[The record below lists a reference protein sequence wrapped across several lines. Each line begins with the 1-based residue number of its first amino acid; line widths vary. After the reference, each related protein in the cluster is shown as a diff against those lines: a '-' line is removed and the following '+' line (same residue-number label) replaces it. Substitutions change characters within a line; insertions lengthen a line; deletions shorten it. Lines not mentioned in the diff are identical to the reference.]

1 MKILHVNYSEIKGG
15 AAIGVNRLH
24 KALKKKGIDSE
35 MLVIEKSTNDPEI
48 HGPKSS
54 FEALFS
60 SSKKILSRFLKRKLI
75 KTENKETFSFNLF
88 NSNILKK
95 INLINPSI
103 VHLHWIG
110 NEMISISQLKK
121 IKKPIIWT
129 FWDMWP
135 ICGAE
140 HHSYDQRYID
150 GYTKHNRPDY
160 EKGFDL
166 NKFIWNYKKKNYNFK
181 FTINAL
187 SKWFYN
193 EIKKSLLV
201 KDKKIINIPP
211 NLDTNFW
218 QPKEKQFSRDI
229 YQFDKNEKILLFGS
243 ATSTNHRKGFDF
255 LIKLFEEKK
264 FTNTKLIIF
273 GERPK
278 NLDKLKIDHKYIGR
292 ISDDVALSTLYSSA
306 DILLVPSMI
315 EVFGQVGLEAQSCGT
330 PCIVFENT
338 GLEDFVKHKET
349 GYVSKYNNIDDFS
362 NGIKWI
368 LERDDRYK
376 EISSKGIKI
385 AKENFDDDVIVKQF
399 LKEYKNLLS

>member
-24 KALKKKGIDSE
+24 KALIKKGIDSE

>member
-1 MKILHVNYSEIKGG
+1 MKILHVNYSEINGG

-24 KALKKKGIDSE
+24 KALKKKDINSE
-35 MLVIEKSTNDPEI
+35 MLVIEKSTNDPNI
-48 HGPKSS
+48 HGPNSS
-54 FEALFS
+54 FEELFS
-60 SSKKILSRFLKRKLI
+60 SSKKILSRFIKKKLI
-75 KTENKETFSFNLF
+75 KTNNKETFSFNLF
-88 NSNILKK
+88 SSNILKK
-95 INLINPSI
+95 INSINPSV

-140 HHSYDQRYID
+140 HHSYDKRFID
-150 GYTKHNRPDY
+150 GYKKNNRPDH

-166 NKFIWNYKKKNYNFK
+166 NKFIWNYKKKNYDFE
-181 FTINAL
+181 FTVNAP

-193 EIKKSLLV
+193 EIKKSLLI
-201 KDKKIINIPP
+201 KDKKIINITP

-218 QPKEKQFSRDI
+218 HPKDKQFSRDI
-229 YQFDKNEKILLFGS
+229 YQFDKNDKILLFGS

-255 LIKLFEEKK
+255 LIKLFEKKK
-264 FTNTKLIIF
+264 FINTKLIIF

-278 NLDKLKIDHKYIGR
+278 NLDKLKIDYKYIGK

-315 EVFGQVGLEAQSCGT
+315 EVFGQVGLEAQACGT

-338 GLEDFVKHKET
+338 GLIDFVKHKET
-349 GYVSKYNNIDDFS
+349 GYVSKHNDIDDFF
-362 NGIKWI
+362 NGINWI
-368 LERDDRYK
+368 LEKDVRYR
-376 EISSKGIKI
+376 EISAKGTKI
-385 AKENFDDDVIVKQF
+385 TKESFDDEVIVKQF
-399 LKEYKNLLS
+399 IKEYKNLLS